1 MNGRERGCR
10 GAELHGM
17 IFQPA
22 QLVDLTGYRKP
33 SKQIE
38 WLKRNQI
45 PHIVNAAGRPVVLQ
59 GVSQELK
66 QRLSTPRL
74 GKVR

>member
-1 MNGRERGCR
+1 
-10 GAELHGM
+10 M
-17 IFQPA
+17 IFEPA
-22 QLVDLTGYRKP
+22 QIINLTGYRKP

-38 WLKRNQI
+38 WLRKNGI

-59 GVSQELK
+59 GETPELK
-66 QRLSTPRL
+66 LRLSSPRM

>member
-1 MNGRERGCR
+1 V
-10 GAELHGM
+10 
-17 IFQPA
+17 IFEPA
-22 QLVDLTGYRKP
+22 QIINLTGYRKP

-38 WLKRNQI
+38 WLRKNGI

-59 GVSQELK
+59 GVSPELK
-66 QRLSTPRL
+66 QRLSAFKL

>member
-1 MNGRERGCR
+1 MSAFLNN
-10 GAELHGM
+10 AELE
-17 IFQPA
+17 Q
-22 QLVDLTGYRKP
+22 LTGYRKP

-59 GVSQELK
+59 DFPELK
-66 QRLSTPRL
+66 QRLSTFKL

>member
-1 MNGRERGCR
+1 MNE
-10 GAELHGM
+10 APFL
-17 IFQPA
+17 IFEPSQMVA
-22 QLVDLTGYRKP
+22 LTGYRRP

-38 WLKRNQI
+38 WLKRHQI

-59 GVSQELK
+59 GGSEHLRLK
-66 QRLSTPRL
+66 LSRPKL